1 MDTKQTDEYLAELG
15 VQEKQYDVLYRKVAN
30 AFELP
35 DCSMW
40 ILYYRSSSENPL
52 SQQDL
57 IEKMMFPKQT
67 INSAVTG
74 MVKKGLLELQMIPGT
89 RNRKEIRLTDIGDEL
104 VGRSVKRMRRAE
116 EKAVQNLGD
125 RKMQQYMI
133 LYREFYSALERNF
146 KEEEL
151 I

>member
-40 ILYYRSSSENPL
+40 ILYYLSSSENPL

-74 MVKKGLLELQMIPGT
+74 MVKKVCLSC
-89 RNRKEIRLTDIGDEL
+89 R
-104 VGRSVKRMRRAE
+104 
-116 EKAVQNLGD
+116 
-125 RKMQQYMI
+125 
-133 LYREFYSALERNF
+133 
-146 KEEEL
+146 
-151 I
+151 

>member
-1 MDTKQTDEYLAELG
+1 
-15 VQEKQYDVLYRKVAN
+15 
-30 AFELP
+30 
-35 DCSMW
+35 
-40 ILYYRSSSENPL
+40 
-52 SQQDL
+52 
-57 IEKMMFPKQT
+57 
-67 INSAVTG
+67 
-74 MVKKGLLELQMIPGT
+74 MIPGT

-116 EKAVQNLGD
+116 EKAVQDLGD